1 MLHCIHDAVFYMI
14 LQNDLTCI
22 IDSRF
27 HSGKLDQHFA
37 AVPAVFHHTF
47 DGFQVPDCT
56 GKPVQYSL
64 GLCMTVVM
72 SVFSMGMHDS
82 GAIFQNMGMHMLFLA
97 FMQVVL

>member
-1 MLHCIHDAVFYMI
+1 MIEEQLENHLHEGEEEHMHTHVLEDGTTVM
-14 LQNDLTCI
+14 
-22 IDSRF
+22 
-27 HSGKLDQHFA
+27 HSH
-37 AVPAVFHHTF
+37 
-47 DGFQVPDCT
+47 GFQVPDCT

>member
-1 MLHCIHDAVFYMI
+1 MQIAEHILTSICLVTVTLKFYI
-14 LQNDLTCI
+14 PQNNQLISKIAD
-22 IDSRF
+22 
-27 HSGKLDQHFA
+27 
-37 AVPAVFHHTF
+37 FHHTF